1 MKKFLLILLFI
12 NSFCVGQDVKIIE
25 NKVCEL
31 YKTYSKKRGINAI
44 VRTELDSLSFCQVKY
59 LSSLENI
66 SQMSHTTNL
75 KGLESFD
82 QRVFFFYK
90 HTSQSHFAEVLSG
103 FHKGDNKYGNEDEL
117 AKKLFE
123 LLLSSPPHKKILDK
137 RINKSYTFRVTRTS
151 NGGFILI
158 GVFSG
163 DETFFLR

>member
-12 NSFCVGQDVKIIE
+12 SSICIGQDIKVIE
-25 NKVCEL
+25 DKVCEL
-31 YKTYSKKRGINAI
+31 YKIYSKKRGINAI

-66 SQMSHTTNL
+66 SQMSHTTSFE
-75 KGLESFD
+75 GLESFD
-82 QRVFFFYK
+82 QRVIYFYQY
-90 HTSQSHFAEVLSG
+90 TSQSHFAEVLSG
-103 FHKGDNKYGNEDEL
+103 FYKGDNNYGNEDEL

-137 RINKSYTFRVTRTS
+137 RINKSYTFRVTRTL
-151 NGGFILI
+151 NGGYILI